1 MIYAYDRLYL
11 EKAQITLG
19 WMFDFAVYELKY
31 DIQEFYDMFI
41 VSGIAA
47 KFAKGDITTLVGRS
61 GVELAYEV
69 VDRTNHLSVQI
80 EPHFTVNRSPE
91 YWTGWALAYYQWYT
105 SMQFSEITGSIPI
118 KKIVEMYDVYH
129 EMDIMQ
135 FVDKMNELYRQKN
148 PDTNLKRMRTERGFS
163 QSELA
168 DLSEV
173 PLRTIQQYEQ
183 RQKNINKAQAV
194 YLIKLSKALFCD
206 IEDLIEHIE

>member
-31 DIQEFYDMFI
+31 EIQEFYDMFI
-41 VSGIAA
+41 ISGIAG

-69 VDRTNHLSVQI
+69 VDQTNHLSVQI

-135 FVDKMNELYRQKN
+135 AMSESLREAGIELTS
-148 PDTNLKRMRTERGFS
+148 DH
-163 QSELA
+163 
-168 DLSEV
+168 
-173 PLRTIQQYEQ
+173 
-183 RQKNINKAQAV
+183 
-194 YLIKLSKALFCD
+194 
-206 IEDLIEHIE
+206 LIELISYIEMNLVDVKKLRKHPRGYEYEEDEFFY